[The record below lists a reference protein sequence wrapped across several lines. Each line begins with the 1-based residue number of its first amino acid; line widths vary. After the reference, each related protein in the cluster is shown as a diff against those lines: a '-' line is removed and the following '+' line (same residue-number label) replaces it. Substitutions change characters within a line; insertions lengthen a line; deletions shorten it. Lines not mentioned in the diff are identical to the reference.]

1 MRRNFDTMKIFKIGR
16 AQIWVE
22 TVVYTLI
29 GIVLIGVVLAIITP
43 KINET
48 KDRLVI
54 EQTIETLGVLDD
66 KILETLDWGENN
78 VRIAELTM
86 KKGKLL
92 IEPQNEIIL
101 FILGE
106 LKKPYSEIGV
116 QIDYGRVKIISEID
130 GRENLV
136 KVFLNYTG
144 IANITYNGEETEKE
158 FGSASVPYKF
168 FITNKPNNST
178 SNDLLQ
184 IDIVEGMR
192 N

>member
-1 MRRNFDTMKIFKIGR
+1 MKIFKIGR

-158 FGSASVPYKF
+158 FGSASAPYKF

-178 SNDLLQ
+178 GSNLLRIDL
-184 IDIVEGMR
+184 VEGAR